1 MSASAAPSQ
10 VARSQLLR
18 QGVTV
23 LPLRPPSPC
32 IPTTT
37 FPVAFGYR
45 DANPRTPPWR
55 PHRGLHGFS
64 WGPPSTAA
72 TQLLRS
78 ERGGAAPPL
87 ASPPPTGGDASPLLL
102 LLGRARVARPPK
114 QKWNRP
120 RPSFLFSIKNWK
132 EESWKRAKRGG
143 EMHLSSVGERDADGY
158 GGGPQ
163 ERGGVGP
170 LGGGGGGNLWWGGC
184 LGSCIPL
191 TPPIPPFHP
200 PTTRGGG
207 RGGDALDWKLS

>member
-1 MSASAAPSQ
+1 MLSKTADPPP
-10 VARSQLLR
+10 
-18 QGVTV
+18 GT
-23 LPLRPPSPC
+23 PLTSFMWGFFYIKRGEGCPSP
-32 IPTTT
+32 PLEA
-37 FPVAFGYR
+37 PVG
-45 DANPRTPPWR
+45 
-55 PHRGLHGFS
+55 GLHGFS

-87 ASPPPTGGDASPLLL
+87 ASPPTGGGGRFPLLL

-158 GGGPQ
+158 GGGGPQ
-163 ERGGVGP
+163 ENPLISDERGG
-170 LGGGGGGNLWWGGC
+170 LGGGVSLTEGGGDRSSLW
-184 LGSCIPL
+184 
-191 TPPIPPFHP
+191 PIPPP
-200 PTTRGGG
+200 P
-207 RGGDALDWKLS
+207 LSL